1 MKSFLDKMKE
11 NISTVSEK
19 AVNMTN
25 AVAETTSL
33 KSKIAQE
40 ESLQKKLYEE
50 IGKYYFSKYASEA
63 DEEVADMICKIK
75 VSIDNVKEMRHQI
88 SVIKGVKVCPS
99 CGAENLL
106 SANFCTECG
115 KQIPKEASPLTDDMM
130 LCPKCGNPVNKG
142 VRFCTSCGFNIESLK
157 ANEKKQPEAVVE
169 PKPVVKPEAAVE
181 PKPVV
186 EPKAAVE
193 PKPIVEPDVMDEPR
207 TAEIETAAGTDMV
220 MNTEKAEQPAIVTKD
235 RFCKACG
242 AKLVAGA
249 LFCTECGTKQ

>member
-169 PKPVVKPEAAVE
+169 PKPVVEPEAAVE

-186 EPKAAVE
+186 EPEAV
-193 PKPIVEPDVMDEPR
+193 VEPDVMDEPR

-220 MNTEKAEQPAIVTKD
+220 MNTEKAEQPAMAQKD